1 MDIFKLVKETHE
13 QKTDAQFN
21 NPLKVITGPKDYN
34 DLRQELKNLRID
46 RLQEEVDEFKLA
58 VERRNT
64 HDQLDALVDI
74 VYIALGTAYLQGFD
88 FNEAFR
94 RVDLANKTKVLA
106 STCEN
111 VAESKYNNPL
121 DWVKPRYFI
130 KPDLTDLVQ
139 KRKRL
144 HGIILIEGPDACG
157 KTTLAQSLMSMIDN
171 AEYLHNSYY
180 PDTDMV
186 AYSKAFLS
194 MIAEKAKSHVCIV
207 DRSFISTIIYEC
219 VYRQDRSIIDTEGLY
234 KLWNDIDLPKIV
246 VKAIAKTPERCL
258 EFYNRNKDREM
269 YKDQP
274 DEQYKDL
281 CRLFN
286 MHIDTFFPDHILYD
300 RDVDQLTA
308 DSFSIIKQLERLC
321 QS

>member
-13 QKTDAQFN
+13 QKTDNQGN

-34 DLRQELKNLRID
+34 NLSSDLRDLRID
-46 RLQEEVDEFKLA
+46 RLQEELDEFKLA
-58 VERRNT
+58 VDRRNT

-106 STCEN
+106 STCES
-111 VAESKYNNPL
+111 VSESKYNNPL
-121 DWVKPRYFI
+121 DWVKPRYFT

-157 KTTLAQSLMSMIDN
+157 KTTLAQSLMSLIDN

-180 PDTDMV
+180 PDTNME
-186 AYSKAFLS
+186 AYSKSFLHMLS
-194 MIAEKAKSHVCIV
+194 EKAKSHVCIV
-207 DRSFISTIIYEC
+207 DRSFISTIIYEY
-219 VYRQDRSIIDTEGLY
+219 VYRQDRSVMDTEGLY

-246 VKAIAKTPERCL
+246 VKAIGRTPERCL
-258 EFYNRNKDREM
+258 EFYNRTKDREM

-274 DEQYKDL
+274 DEKYLDL

-286 MHIDTFFPDHILYD
+286 MHIDTFFPDRMVYD
-300 RDVDQLTA
+300 RDNDMIITDTVAIMDQLG
-308 DSFSIIKQLERLC
+308 KLC
-321 QS
+321 LS